1 MCDIFISSFRSML
14 QTIVFRWL
22 LCAVFHA
29 KFTTD
34 INQLK
39 EECFLLMIK
48 ITNISTVFVLLIL
61 LSSIELFESFLFIF
75 NIQLICL
82 FSKHLTIEQVYQIN
96 VWQLYPVW
104 HVFFAKLLF
113 TILYLKAI
121 FQRSKVML
129 Q

>member
-1 MCDIFISSFRSML
+1 
-14 QTIVFRWL
+14 
-22 LCAVFHA
+22 
-29 KFTTD
+29 
-34 INQLK
+34 
-39 EECFLLMIK
+39 MIK

-61 LSSIELFESFLFIF
+61 LSSNELFESFLLMF

-104 HVFFAKLLF
+104 HMFFAKLLF